1 MTQAPSRMH
10 VVIIGAGPVGL
21 DAALAAVEA
30 GWRFTVF
37 EAASGVGG
45 NVARWGHVRLFT
57 PWSMNVSDR
66 MARHLK
72 AAGGQ
77 PPEGDECPTGD
88 QLIGQ
93 LLEPLARL
101 TELGEKIVFGTRVLG
116 VAREG
121 LLKHEEIG
129 SGQRAGRPFRILVRR
144 PDGASATTT
153 ANLVLDC
160 TGTYET
166 PNAAG
171 DGGIPA
177 PGEEELGERIVRR
190 LPDLVGDWDAWRDQ
204 TVLLLGAGWSAQTAA
219 RDFTTLLPSAP
230 STRVIWA
237 VRHASPDWGEVA
249 DDPLPERQ
257 ALADAAKRIARGE
270 VPGISVKLGAAVDRF
285 KPDGYRIRVR
295 LSGVDEEVLVDRVLA
310 LTGFVPDAS
319 LYRQLQVHECYAT
332 TAPMALAAQL
342 LAGSAENCLEPP
354 SYGITALRS
363 PEPNFFILG
372 AKSYGRNSEFL
383 MRTGYDQVAE
393 VANAYQP

>member
-1 MTQAPSRMH
+1 M
-10 VVIIGAGPVGL
+10 
-21 DAALAAVEA
+21 
-30 GWRFTVF
+30 
-37 EAASGVGG
+37 
-45 NVARWGHVRLFT
+45 
-57 PWSMNVSDR
+57 
-66 MARHLK
+66 
-72 AAGGQ
+72 
-77 PPEGDECPTGD
+77 
-88 QLIGQ
+88 
-93 LLEPLARL
+93 
-101 TELGEKIVFGTRVLG
+101 
-116 VAREG
+116 
-121 LLKHEEIG
+121 
-129 SGQRAGRPFRILVRR
+129 
-144 PDGASATTT
+144 
-153 ANLVLDC
+153 DC

-219 RDFTTLLPSAP
+219 RDFTPLLPSAP

-285 KPDGYRIRVR
+285 KPDGDRIRVR